1 MSKGHLVQPDGTI
14 NTGKAKHTPA
24 PWKHHLGRGSSP
36 RFHVQ
41 TSAGYQIA
49 STTELNQSKEENEM
63 REANARLIA
72 AAPEL
77 LEIAIK
83 IFEDIE
89 RGHIDANN
97 GIVINSYHWHKLNS
111 AIQKAQG

>member
-1 MSKGHLVQPDGTI
+1 MKTL
-14 NTGKAKHTPA
+14 HTPG

-36 RFHVQ
+36 RFHIQ
-41 TSAGYQIA
+41 TSAGYQIV

-77 LEIAIK
+77 LEALMSVVGEANIK
-83 IFEDIE
+83 SLSDDDFW
-89 RGHIDANN
+89 AN
-97 GIVINSYHWHKLNS
+97 VSKET
-111 AIQKAQG
+111 IQKAIETIKKATQP